1 MKIFCQKCGSG
12 SEYSA
17 EKPKFCSACGN
28 SFSLLIKAADASPKV
43 LSQIK
48 KPRARFDDNKVEPEV
63 SRESVNFEDDDDY
76 DTNYEFPEGFSL
88 ANITKL
94 DVDIEKPSITSTRID
109 VDPASN
115 KIRVKE
121 SRDL

>member
-1 MKIFCQKCGSG
+1 MGI
-12 SEYSA
+12 
-17 EKPKFCSACGN
+17 
-28 SFSLLIKAADASPKV
+28 SFIHFNLSNIKLIN
-43 LSQIK
+43 L
-48 KPRARFDDNKVEPEV
+48 
-63 SRESVNFEDDDDY
+63 
-76 DTNYEFPEGFSL
+76 SL